1 MRPHFNLASLLAV
14 VTPVLSVQLPYSA
27 TTLLTTGNGS
37 ITYILSPASGT
48 QASLGVFNASN
59 SIAVT
64 SQPDTLFTTLP
75 FLSGSE
81 SKPYIPLADDQG
93 ITVLTGD
100 CGANGDPPEL
110 WRFAPQSASVNG
122 TWTKLKLS
130 VNGYNLKP
138 NYLSAGVAFPAS
150 DNDVVPT
157 LYIFG
162 GMCPSSG
169 SSTASNWITN
179 ANYSSQMLALAP
191 ATSTD
196 PSSPYSMAATGLRAP
211 PIPEAGLTMTPLT
224 TAFSSSGSA
233 SQQQNFVLI
242 GGHTQNAFINMSQ
255 VAMFSLP
262 QGSWA
267 FLPVAQPQ
275 GTDNTELV
283 RRDAVTVE
291 PRSGHTAVL
300 TQDGTQ
306 IIVVGGWVG
315 DTDTP
320 AQPQVAI
327 LNVGEDY
334 GGRGDWEWTVPS
346 TKSPFSA
353 TSGIYGHGA
362 TLLQGG
368 VMMLA
373 GGVDI
378 GSGASKAKRQSSSIY
393 RFLNTTSM
401 EWSTS
406 YTYASS
412 ASGPNVNSNSSASGG
427 LNKSEKVGIGAGVGL
442 SFAAIA
448 IIVSIWFWY
457 SRRIRRE
464 RYLRE
469 KELRELAL
477 GAERSFDPGMDGGVD
492 QRYPERRSAS
502 WADMQ
507 EKSMQGVGRS
517 LPWNDNRVD
526 DIRQAERTGAHMDV
540 PSPTRGLRKN
550 LQSRP
555 QFGQQGGYLPGGP
568 PGSVFRID
576 EEEENSQSGSL
587 RKIRTPQ
594 PVVDRGSTYSDPF
607 KDPPRTADSAD
618 DAAEQR
624 KKEVQS
630 WVEDWQSAAES
641 MLSRNPSQAQ
651 TDRTYSNLSQAYA
664 PSHARSKSNGSNLP
678 SGRGSPEKSDRTG
691 SNLSEQSVYSQMSF
705 QRSVAGTVSRKES
718 QRSASAGQAIF
729 SGAAAAALGRLRG
742 QPQPDSADSG
752 VSREASKRSVSM
764 RDYFLTSRQPEMRE
778 RTDTFSSS
786 PERRSFGPIQPGE
799 RHALL
804 GKLDTQSPRGYGDDE
819 ETSPTKATREVKYTR
834 TSSLTSRTGAM
845 AMGLLGSVKRVIT
858 GTGSVN
864 VHDRVAAFENKS
876 GQTSPTKTDRYESPK
891 RPLSPSQEFW
901 KGKQGPQDW
910 GDASV
915 SQSTGTVRRKPLPNN
930 AFRHS
935 SGDPEE
941 WDVES
946 AVQNRVVQ
954 VMFTMP
960 KEKLRVVNADA
971 LSLLSSNQSDVDH
984 EEAKDR
990 EKEVKRMSS
999 VREADEPDGRDK
1011 GRVLGCDVD

>member
-1 MRPHFNLASLLAV
+1 MRPHCNLASLLAV
-14 VTPVLSVQLPYSA
+14 ATPVLSAQFPYSA
-27 TTLLTTGNGS
+27 TTLLTAGNGS
-37 ITYILSPASGT
+37 ITYVLDPGSGS
-48 QASLGVFNASN
+48 QASLGVFNASG
-59 SIAVT
+59 SIAAN
-64 SQPDTLFTTLP
+64 SQSNTLFTTLP
-75 FLSGSE
+75 FLSSSE
-81 SKPYIPLADDQG
+81 SKPYIPLVDDQG

-100 CGANGDPPEL
+100 CDTNGGAPEL
-110 WRFAPQSASVNG
+110 WRFAASSGGING

-150 DNDVVPT
+150 DDDVVPT
-157 LYIFG
+157 LYAFG
-162 GMCPSSG
+162 GMCPSSA
-169 SSTASNWITN
+169 SSTASDWIAD
-179 ANYSSQMLALAP
+179 ANYSSQMLALSP

-196 PSSPYSMAATGLRAP
+196 PLSPYSMAAAGLRAP
-211 PIPEAGLTMTPLT
+211 PIPEAGLTMTPLAA
-224 TAFSSSGSA
+224 AFSGSGPA

-255 VAMFSLP
+255 P
-262 QGSWA
+262 QEN
-267 FLPVAQPQ
+267 
-275 GTDNTELV
+275 DNTELV
-283 RRDAVTVE
+283 RRDSVTVE

-306 IIVVGGWVG
+306 IVVVGGWVG
-315 DTDTP
+315 DTNTP
-320 AQPQVAI
+320 AQPQVAV

-334 GGRGDWEWTVPS
+334 GGRGDLQWSVPT

-368 VMMLA
+368 VMMVA
-373 GGVDI
+373 GGFGI
-378 GSGASKAKRQSSSIY
+378 GSGASKAKRQSSSNY
-393 RFLNTTSM
+393 HFLNTTSM

-406 YTYASS
+406 YTYPSS
-412 ASGPNVNSNSSASGG
+412 ASGPSVDSNNSASSG

-448 IIVSIWFWY
+448 IIVSVWFWY

-492 QRYPERRSAS
+492 QRFPERRSAS

-507 EKSMQGVGRS
+507 EKSMQGVSRS
-517 LPWNDNRVD
+517 LPWNNNHVD

-550 LQSRP
+550 LQARP

-587 RKIRTPQ
+587 RKVRTPQ
-594 PVVDRGSTYSDPF
+594 QVVDRSSAYSDPF

-705 QRSVAGTVSRKES
+705 QRSTAGTVSRKES

-742 QPQPDSADSG
+742 QPQPDSAD
-752 VSREASKRSVSM
+752 
-764 RDYFLTSRQPEMRE
+764 PEMRE

-804 GKLDTQSPRGYGDDE
+804 GKLDTQFPRGYGDDE

-876 GQTSPTKTDRYESPK
+876 GQTSPTKTDRDESPK

-935 SGDPEE
+935 SGDAEE

-971 LSLLSSNQSDVDH
+971 LSLLSSNQSDIDH

-999 VREADEPDGRDK
+999 VREADEPDAHDK
-1011 GRVLGCDVD
+1011 GKVLGCDVD